1 MLSLLLSRAASSLAL
16 TPALTVDPSELA
28 LESGLIDERAIPAPL
43 KKPFGWDAY
52 WGAADVHAGPSHSFA
67 RNRVAL
73 AAKESPAPKPAP
85 SAPELPCDK
94 HPVYSTVPVP
104 LEETCMPLANCCSE
118 TVPIAYGRRWTDEC
132 VSGATH
138 VEYCPLG
145 TPFGN
150 VGWQATEGWCGKDH
164 STGAVCP
171 SCTCCCPN
179 VPVGLCNKRPSPTG
193 CPTGMAC

>member
-16 TPALTVDPSELA
+16 APSLSAEHSALA
-28 LESGLIDERAIPAPL
+28 LETGLFDERAIPAPL

-52 WGAADVHAGPSHSFA
+52 WGASDPHAGPSHSFT
-67 RNRVAL
+67 RNRAAL
-73 AAKESPAPKPAP
+73 AAATPAPKPAP
-85 SAPELPCDK
+85 AEAEPPCDK
-94 HPVYSTVPVP
+94 HSYSKVPVP

-118 TVPIAYGRRWTDEC
+118 TVPIAYGRRWTDVC

-179 VPVGLCNKRPSPTG
+179 VPQSLCVKRPASD
-193 CPTGMAC
+193 CPGGAKSC